1 MKHKNSRMLGMYLA
15 LALAGCFLTIAAWA
29 GGFSRTVGQSQAR
42 KPLSLASKTNS
53 LTVTKAE
60 LEANGRTVRY
70 AVKNTTDKYIDWFRL
85 NMGPGSDV
93 EVDFAYADEPFLAP
107 NESYEDS
114 YPIDSK
120 SDKVEI
126 TIVSVVF
133 EDKTSDGDVRSAQKL
148 IDKRCGQQIELRRL
162 LPMLNQAINAPSKEQ
177 RDTLIGS
184 LESRIRANSV
194 DRALPEAT
202 QEGITVARERVL
214 DQFTH
219 ARISGDEEALRRI
232 AARYEKISLKLKKYA
247 L

>member
-1 MKHKNSRMLGMYLA
+1 MKPLNSRRLGIYLTLA
-15 LALAGCFLTIAAWA
+15 LVGCFLTIGAWA
-29 GGFSRTVGQSQAR
+29 GGFRRSTGQSQAP
-42 KPLSLASKTNS
+42 KPLSLANKTNS
-53 LTVTKAE
+53 LSVTKAE

-93 EVDFAYADEPFLAP
+93 EVDFAYADKPFLAP

-114 YPIDSK
+114 YPIDTK

-133 EDKTSDGDVRSAQKL
+133 EDTSSDGDVRSAQKL
-148 IDKRCGQQIELRRL
+148 LDKRHGQVIELRRL
-162 LPMLNQAINAPSKEQ
+162 LPILSQAINAPSKEK
-177 RDTLIGS
+177 RDALIAS
-184 LESRIRANSV
+184 LESRIDANSV
-194 DRALPEAT
+194 DRTLPEAT
-202 QEGITVARERVL
+202 QEGMTVARERVL
-214 DQFTH
+214 DQFRR
-219 ARISGDEEALRRI
+219 ARDSGGEEALRGI